1 MKPWLLDILACPID
15 KFYPL
20 ELLILKWETETNEI
34 EEFLKIYQIRD
45 SDIINSENL
54 IRLSEMDNQIKI
66 RDNIVLKHTIYSDYL
81 NSINSSILELTNMI
95 DLTKKQTINKCIDIL
110 KTNVKKKIEST
121 INLIS
126 EEINQ
131 ENIKKIIISIFPELY
146 LVNKFK
152 IDTEIEEGILFCE
165 KCSRWYPIIET
176 IPQMLPDKYRKE
188 NEDISFLKKWKPLLK
203 EINFFERKLVPF
215 NI

>member
-1 MKPWLLDILACPID
+1 M
-15 KFYPL
+15 
-20 ELLILKWETETNEI
+20 
-34 EEFLKIYQIRD
+34 
-45 SDIINSENL
+45 
-54 IRLSEMDNQIKI
+54 
-66 RDNIVLKHTIYSDYL
+66 
-81 NSINSSILELTNMI
+81 
-95 DLTKKQTINKCIDIL
+95 
-110 KTNVKKKIEST
+110 
-121 INLIS
+121 
-126 EEINQ
+126 
-131 ENIKKIIISIFPELY
+131 Y

-188 NEDISFLKKWKPLLK
+188 NEDISFLKKWKSILK